1 MKMFDYQKKLTDTS
15 TSLLKLRQTEFEQ
28 SKLLAA
34 TKKQLEHK
42 KAECES
48 LNYMIKNNVQAKDAI
63 LPNESNIE
71 DLPDVPEVDTD
82 YVLSQKTQN

>member
-1 MKMFDYQKKLTDTS
+1 MFDYQKKLTDTS

-48 LNYMIKNNVQAKDAI
+48 LNYMIKNNIQQKETI
-63 LPNESNIE
+63 LPN
-71 DLPDVPEVDTD
+71 DLNNDEVPDVPEVDTD
-82 YVLSQKTQN
+82 YVLS

>member
-1 MKMFDYQKKLTDTS
+1 MFDYQKKLTDTS

-48 LNYMIKNNVQAKDAI
+48 LNYMIKNNVTSK
-63 LPNESNIE
+63 
-71 DLPDVPEVDTD
+71 
-82 YVLSQKTQN
+82 